1 MIVRFW
7 EYDPY
12 RYARGLFF
20 FLILLAMGFSACSRP
35 TGSSEGMTPLLL
47 AARAGE
53 ASNVQAVLARGAS
66 VNETSAYGWTALMFA
81 AQQGNT
87 EVVDLLINAGA
98 NPNAVSTWVAKNTQ
112 APLPE
117 TTALA
122 EAIKAGHVSIA
133 RRLLSHGAQAD
144 AVSIALAGGLEDLSL
159 LKHMHVSGAQIS
171 DNPGNLYHY
180 SALREA
186 CQNGRLAN
194 VQWILEQGV
203 PATLGDLKAAT
214 GQGHFDIVQVL
225 VEEGVSSGAFSPS
238 ILSEAFV
245 HAATI
250 RNWGPDPEAN
260 LNIIEYLLAQGAD
273 PHYRLEK
280 GEMAGRTALEFL
292 ERKCLLAQDLIKQNR
307 YGPKQQAADRAW
319 LEHMESVID
328 LIKRHAS

>member
-1 MIVRFW
+1 MHSFGNTIPFGI
-7 EYDPY
+7 
-12 RYARGLFF
+12 RGVYF
-20 FLILLAMGFSACSRP
+20 FLILLALGFSACSRP
-35 TGSSEGMTPLLL
+35 TGSGEGMTPLLL

-53 ASNVQAVLARGAS
+53 ASNVQAALASGAS

-87 EVVDLLINAGA
+87 EVVELLLNAGA
-98 NPNAVSTWVAKNTQ
+98 NSNAASTWVAKNTQ

-122 EAIKAGHVSIA
+122 EAIAAGHVSIA
-133 RRLLSHGAQAD
+133 RRLLAHGAQAD
-144 AVSIALAGGLEDLSL
+144 AVSIALAGGLEDISL
-159 LKHMHVSGAQIS
+159 LKQMHVSGAQIS

-186 CQNGRLAN
+186 CQNGRMAN

-203 PATLGDLKAAT
+203 PATLGDLKAAI
-214 GQGHFDIVQVL
+214 GQGHFDIVQIL
-225 VEEGVSSGAFSPS
+225 VQEGASSGAFSRM
-238 ILSEAFV
+238 IISEAFV

-260 LNIIEYLLAQGAD
+260 LQIMEYLLAQGAD

-280 GEMAGRTALEFL
+280 GEVGGRTAVEFL
-292 ERKCLLAQDLIKQNR
+292 EKKCLLARDLIEKNR
-307 YGPKQQAADRAW
+307 FGPKQQAADRAW

-328 LIKRHAS
+328 LINRHAH